1 MAGKPKDM
9 SIVKQLLLLHQS
21 GKGKKTIARDLGIS
35 KNTVTDYLDKVES
48 TGFNINKLLKLDN
61 TILEAKL
68 FAGNPAY
75 KDKRYENL
83 KSYFEVY
90 KEDLQRVGVTKMLLW
105 EEYKEVHSDGYSRS
119 QFNFHL
125 AQSFKAQNPSMVLEH
140 VPADKLFIDFA
151 GKKLSYIDRETGEA
165 ISCQVFVACLPYS
178 DYSFAMAV
186 HSQSIPD
193 FLHALESCLYQLG
206 GVPKTLVPDNLKSAI
221 IKADN
226 YEPQVNKALADFA
239 IHYSTTVT
247 PTRARKPKDK
257 ALVENQV
264 KMIYSRVYAKIRNQ
278 QFFSLNTLNQAIS
291 GHILAHN
298 QTRMQKKDY
307 CREER
312 FLANEKKQ
320 LKELPDT
327 FFELKY
333 YKTLK
338 VAQNNHVYLSKDKRH
353 YSVPYHHIGAKATV
367 IYTHTLV
374 NIYVNGEK
382 IASHVRVHT
391 PGYSTL
397 KTHLCSQH
405 QHYLN
410 RSPDYYLNRAKDSDA
425 LFVYLTH
432 LFAQT
437 DKYPEHLYK
446 ICDGIFSVQKKTPD
460 NIFKK
465 AVEKAT
471 LYEQYSYQ
479 FLKNIIINKT
489 YEAEE
494 TSQETL
500 PEHENM
506 RGAAY
511 YN

>member
-1 MAGKPKDM
+1 MAGKSKDM

-35 KNTVTDYLDKVES
+35 KITVKEYINKVEN
-48 TGFNINKLLKLDN
+48 TGFNITELLKLDN
-61 TILEAKL
+61 PVLEAKL
-68 FAGNPAY
+68 FAGSPAY
-75 KDKRYENL
+75 KDKRYDNL

-90 KEDLQRVGVTKMLLW
+90 KTELQRVGVTKMLLW
-105 EEYKEVHSDGYSRS
+105 QEYKEVHSDGYSRS
-119 QFNFHL
+119 QFNYHL

-140 VPADKLFIDFA
+140 TPADKLFIDFA
-151 GKKLSYIDRETGEA
+151 GKKLSYIDRETGEI

-186 HSQSIPD
+186 HSQSTPD
-193 FLHALESCLYQLG
+193 FLNALESCLYQLG

-239 IHYSTTVT
+239 IHYNTTVT

-278 QFFSLNTLNQAIS
+278 QFFSLNSLNQAI
-291 GHILAHN
+291 GIHILAHN

-312 FLANEKKQ
+312 FLANEQ
-320 LKELPDT
+320 SLLKGLPDEC
-327 FFELKY
+327 FELKY

-338 VAQNNHVYLSKDKRH
+338 VAQNNHIYLSKDKRN
-353 YSVPYHHIGAKATV
+353 YSVPYLHIGAKSTV

-374 NIYVNGEK
+374 NIYVNGDK
-382 IASHVRVHT
+382 VASHVRVQS
-391 PGYSTL
+391 PGYSTI

-410 RSPDYYLNRAKDSDA
+410 RSPDYYLNRSRDSET
-425 LFVYLTH
+425 LFSYLTH
-432 LFAQT
+432 LFGQT
-437 DKYPEHLYK
+437 NKYPEQLYK
-446 ICDGIFSVQKKTPD
+446 ICDGIFSLQKKTPT
-460 NIFKK
+460 NIFNK

-479 FLKNIIINKT
+479 FIKNIIINKT
-489 YEAEE
+489 YDTQEIE
-494 TSQETL
+494 QETL
-500 PEHENM
+500 PEHDNM

-511 YN
+511 FN